1 MTKKVLTILII
12 ICIFSLQL
20 SVGVFAERD
29 HMADTWVGN
38 DALGRRLP
46 TNEQVG
52 DRKEEKY
59 VGIFYFLFMNA
70 EQGRILDHSK
80 VFAEDGVEAVWDV
93 LVQDG
98 MHMWG
103 GPYFGYYKNTDEW
116 IYRKHAQMLVDAG
129 IDFVFLDTTN
139 DGGLFPHAWQI
150 CGYLGEIR
158 GRRNDS
164 LCGIP
169 LWRKSPTMKSTCLL
183 FKTYQNPK
191 YNDLWFRWEGKPLI
205 LGDYT
210 MLEQKY
216 LDFFTLRESW
226 AFNGWTGDGKENGHE

>member
-103 GPYFGYYKNTDEW
+103 GPY
-116 IYRKHAQMLVDAG
+116 
-129 IDFVFLDTTN
+129 
-139 DGGLFPHAWQI
+139 
-150 CGYLGEIR
+150 
-158 GRRNDS
+158 
-164 LCGIP
+164 
-169 LWRKSPTMKSTCLL
+169 
-183 FKTYQNPK
+183 
-191 YNDLWFRWEGKPLI
+191 
-205 LGDYT
+205 
-210 MLEQKY
+210 
-216 LDFFTLRESW
+216 
-226 AFNGWTGDGKENGHE
+226 

>member
-98 MHMWG
+98 CTCG
-103 GPYFGYYKNTDEW
+103 AALILATTR
-116 IYRKHAQMLVDAG
+116 IQMNG
-129 IDFVFLDTTN
+129 FTEN
-139 DGGLFPHAWQI
+139 M
-150 CGYLGEIR
+150 
-158 GRRNDS
+158 RR
-164 LCGIP
+164 
-169 LWRKSPTMKSTCLL
+169 CLL
-183 FKTYQNPK
+183 MQ
-191 YNDLWFRWEGKPLI
+191 
-205 LGDYT
+205 
-210 MLEQKY
+210 
-216 LDFFTLRESW
+216 
-226 AFNGWTGDGKENGHE
+226 A